1 MQRNRG
7 QNNGAAPAQHGSP
20 PWAPAVSL
28 SQMRAN
34 LAANGPQLY
43 VGAGPRGLVWGG
55 SQQAVLVLGPPRSGK
70 TSSLVVP
77 NVLAAPGP
85 VVVTSTKL
93 DVLQSTLASRCALG
107 RCWVLDPTGTVQV
120 PAGAH
125 TIRWSPVEAASDW
138 EEALVTARVMSQAAR
153 PDGHRG
159 EAAHWTERAEA
170 LLAPLL
176 HASALTGGGMRQV
189 LSWVLCQ
196 DVQTPMAVLLG
207 RSPNGRLAME
217 VLGGIAATEE
227 RERSGIF
234 STAAGTLAAYRSA
247 AALAAADEPNF
258 DPSTLPTT
266 CDTVFVCAPARYQAL
281 VSPVVVAF
289 LEQVRSGTY
298 SRWAS
303 GSLRLPTTLVLDE
316 VANIAPLPDLPSMV
330 SEGGGQGLLTMAC
343 LQDLS
348 QARTRWGQ
356 AADGFFSLFG
366 TKVVLPGV
374 GDMRTLEVVSRL
386 AGQVDVPVGS
396 VTANP
401 WWTGRPGMSIT
412 RTWRRQAR
420 LPVDAAHSLPPGS
433 ALVVAAAQPPRLA
446 HLTPWWS
453 YPPFRE
459 ATTTAAALRRSL
471 PWAGGAGFPGPSGTG
486 PPGRDRRGLGRPGQ
500 VQPTPGQAGPGQAAG
515 RASRPL
521 GLAEIPT
528 GMPAPPS
535 PPPGL
540 RPQGP
545 DLTVTWQRVRGA
557 RRRLPPP
564 GA

>member
-1 MQRNRG
+1 MHRDRG
-7 QNNGAAPAQHGSP
+7 RSSDAAPARRASGT
-20 PWAPAVSL
+20 WAPELSL
-28 SQMRAN
+28 DEMRAN

-93 DVLQSTLASRCALG
+93 DVLQTTLAGRCALG
-107 RCWVLDPTGTVQV
+107 RCWVLDPTGTVPV
-120 PAGAH
+120 PPGACSV
-125 TIRWSPVEAASDW
+125 RWSPVEASGDW

-153 PDGHRG
+153 PDGRTG
-159 EAAHWTERAEA
+159 ESAHWTERAEA
-170 LLAPLL
+170 LLGPLF

-189 LSWVLCQ
+189 LSWVLSQ
-196 DVQTPMAVLLG
+196 DVQTPMAVLLA

-258 DPSTLPTT
+258 DPSALAASR
-266 CDTVFVCAPARYQAL
+266 DTVFVCAPARYQAL

-289 LEQVRSGTY
+289 LEQVRAGTY
-298 SRWAS
+298 SRAAE
-303 GSLRLPTTLVLDE
+303 GTLRLPVTLVLDE
-316 VANIAPLPDLPSMV
+316 LANIAPLPDLASMV

-356 AADGFFSLFG
+356 AAEGFFSLFG

-374 GDMRTLEVVSRL
+374 GDMRTLEAVSRL
-386 AGQVDVPVGS
+386 AGQVDVPVRS
-396 VTANP
+396 VTASP
-401 WWTGRPGMSIT
+401 WWTGRPGVSVT
-412 RTWRRQAR
+412 RSWRRQAR
-420 LPVDAAHSLPPGS
+420 LPVDAAHSLPSWS
-433 ALVVAAAQPPRLA
+433 ALVVSAAQPPRLA
-446 HLTPWWS
+446 RLTPWWG
-453 YPPFRE
+453 YPPFCEAPDVAGAFHTPLSPRE
-459 ATTTAAALRRSL
+459 SRSGVRRQLGPRSVTGAL
-471 PWAGGAGFPGPSGTG
+471 
-486 PPGRDRRGLGRPGQ
+486 
-500 VQPTPGQAGPGQAAG
+500 
-515 RASRPL
+515 
-521 GLAEIPT
+521 T

-535 PPPGL
+535 PPPGV
-540 RPQGP
+540 RPPEP

-557 RRRLPPP
+557 RRRQPPAP
-564 GA
+564 RA